1 MLQTLSNLA
10 RLFHRE
16 VQELDRRTDVSR
28 TRKAPGTDLKLASAK
43 TQTETGKVSRTGDVD
58 EYAAVIN
65 FELVPSGRIAM
76 NREAREHIVDFFQ

>member
-1 MLQTLSNLA
+1 MVQSLSNLV
-10 RLFHRE
+10 RLFHRG

-28 TRKAPGTDLKLASAK
+28 SKKAPGTDLKLASAK
-43 TQTETGKVSRTGDVD
+43 PQTGTEKLSRTGDAD